1 MVEAV
6 DSRCVSAHPV
16 RSNRATSRRDGG
28 SDAQAKAHHQQLLDK
43 PTPSALVPSLPSD
56 LEILHD
62 DVHYVFQRHQPQLR
76 RPPSHGTRVDRTCTV
91 RLAQQLMSMQE
102 DTALRIHAVEPE
114 IPEEVA
120 QKTLQKSAHSQA
132 QLKTKVRPSD
142 ESLDQ
147 YFYVC
152 RPTPPH
158 RLSERSFLRQLESEK
173 QQLVRVHRNPA
184 VTEFVLPSLD
194 EVQ

>member
-1 MVEAV
+1 
-6 DSRCVSAHPV
+6 
-16 RSNRATSRRDGG
+16 
-28 SDAQAKAHHQQLLDK
+28 
-43 PTPSALVPSLPSD
+43 
-56 LEILHD
+56 
-62 DVHYVFQRHQPQLR
+62 
-76 RPPSHGTRVDRTCTV
+76 
-91 RLAQQLMSMQE
+91 MSMQE